1 MSTCRAQVRHVKE
14 SYIAPFPDGHFS
26 LITLGPKAH
35 EQESLLEPPQELPQ
49 EPPPHELP
57 QQPLVDAVVP

>member
-26 LITLGPKAH
+26 LITLGPKPH
-35 EQESLLEPPQELPQ
+35 EQEPLLEPPQE
-49 EPPPHELP
+49 PPPQELP

>member
-49 EPPPHELP
+49 
-57 QQPLVDAVVP
+57 QPLVDAVVP

>member
-26 LITLGPKAH
+26 LITLGPKPQ
-35 EQESLLEPPQELPQ
+35 EQEPQEQELPQ
-49 EPPPHELP
+49 EPPPQEQL

>member
-14 SYIAPFPDGHFS
+14 SYITPFPDGHFS
-26 LITLGPKAH
+26 LITLGPKPH
-35 EQESLLEPPQELPQ
+35 EQEPLLESPQ
-49 EPPPHELP
+49 EPPPQELP